1 MTFKCNSSIMKKIKY
16 ILKETMKMVKKHKF
30 RIIAPILIILAVLA
44 FLVYYIGPAVIV
56 SFIYAGV

>member
-1 MTFKCNSSIMKKIKY
+1 MKKVKY
-16 ILKETMKMVKKHKF
+16 ILKEMFAMIKKHKYYF
-30 RIIAPILIILAVLA
+30 IAPMLIILAFLA

>member
-1 MTFKCNSSIMKKIKY
+1 MKKVKY
-16 ILKETMKMVKKHKF
+16 ILKEMLAMIKKHKYYF
-30 RIIAPILIILAVLA
+30 IAPMLLILALLA

>member
-1 MTFKCNSSIMKKIKY
+1 MRKVKY
-16 ILKETMKMVKKHKF
+16 IVREMLAMIKKHKYYF
-30 RIIAPILIILAVLA
+30 IAPMLIILAFLA